1 MQTIKCQYNTLLGT
15 EFEVEI
21 PDSVPEA
28 DADAYLLDHWEELVE
43 PNIQT
48 HLLESCDSNFHV
60 LSATPMETYEISK
73 RVTTVEY
80 RRVVA
85 PKGLTFE
92 QLSEW
97 VDEHGDGDLYDVDD
111 IEDYMFYAER
121 EDGSQVES
129 GESE

>member
-1 MQTIKCQYNTLLGT
+1 M
-15 EFEVEI
+15 
-21 PDSVPEA
+21 
-28 DADAYLLDHWEELVE
+28 
-43 PNIQT
+43 
-48 HLLESCDSNFHV
+48 
-60 LSATPMETYEISK
+60 
-73 RVTTVEY
+73 
-80 RRVVA
+80 
-85 PKGLTFE
+85 TFE

>member
-1 MQTIKCQYNTLLGT
+1 MPVQHAFGHRVRGGDTRQRTG
-15 EFEVEI
+15 
-21 PDSVPEA
+21 SRR
-28 DADAYLLDHWEELVE
+28 DAYLQDHWEELVE